1 MRPLPTR
8 DGWLSFYLQLHPGMM
23 WGLETVIISPNRL
36 EKMIQ
41 SLYFQCLPLLGVNRH
56 ITKEWRMLPERYHGL
71 GMPNYVVNCLSAK
84 IFFMWRHWGFG
95 GATGQMMTQ
104 AYEAFLVEVGLYG
117 DVFTRDFKRYGM
129 LATDGT
135 WFKNL
140 WELADHLKVSITM
153 DSRYHIQP
161 ER

>member
-1 MRPLPTR
+1 
-8 DGWLSFYLQLHPGMM
+8 
-23 WGLETVIISPNRL
+23 
-36 EKMIQ
+36 
-41 SLYFQCLPLLGVNRH
+41 
-56 ITKEWRMLPERYHGL
+56 MLPERYHGL

-84 IFFMWRHWGFG
+84 IFFIWRHWGFG

-153 DSRYHIQP
+153 DSRYLIQP